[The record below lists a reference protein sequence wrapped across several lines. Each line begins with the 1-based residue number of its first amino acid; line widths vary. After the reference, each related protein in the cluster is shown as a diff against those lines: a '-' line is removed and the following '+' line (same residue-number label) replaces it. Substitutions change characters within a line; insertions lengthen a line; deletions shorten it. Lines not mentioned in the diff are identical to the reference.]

1 MQTHRGLTMGVWNF
15 IVDMHQSG
23 QISELEKRIEDL
35 EKKVVVLKEWVD
47 FLEAERNNND
57 RNSSTSRQVKQSNPI
72 G

>member
-1 MQTHRGLTMGVWNF
+1 MGVWNF